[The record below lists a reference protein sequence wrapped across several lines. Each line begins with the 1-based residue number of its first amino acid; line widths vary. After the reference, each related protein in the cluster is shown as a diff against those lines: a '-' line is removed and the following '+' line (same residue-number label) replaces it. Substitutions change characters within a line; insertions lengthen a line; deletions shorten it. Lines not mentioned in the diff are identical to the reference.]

1 MSMGEAIQSHD
12 TVPMN
17 NLCMHGEENN
27 LRCHIIFFLYIYI
40 GHFNHYLY
48 INLFI
53 RRRYIDEI
61 FTIEY

>member
-1 MSMGEAIQSHD
+1 MY
-12 TVPMN
+12 
-17 NLCMHGEENN
+17 GEESN
-27 LRCHIIFFLYIYI
+27 LRCHIIFFYIYI

-61 FTIEY
+61 FPIEY